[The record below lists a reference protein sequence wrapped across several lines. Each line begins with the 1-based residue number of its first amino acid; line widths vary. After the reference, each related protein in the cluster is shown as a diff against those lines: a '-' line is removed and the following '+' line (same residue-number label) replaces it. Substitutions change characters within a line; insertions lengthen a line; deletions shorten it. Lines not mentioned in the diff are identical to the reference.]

1 MKKMLEE
8 LDKTKLILTMIYR
21 ASTYLCWYLFGVIAY
36 AFIKPPFN
44 NVKLISLILAM
55 ACAYIIRNLF
65 KYLYKQE
72 ANKNYH
78 DIKHTIEMYYFK
90 KLRFINSAKI
100 EELDKDALGKKIID
114 VSYNYTKI
122 IYDIGEI
129 LIPTIIGLLI
139 LFIGLFKMNFFLGL
153 LVLIA
158 LGGLMTHRYIDSHDE
173 QTVTNFNDLLLDY
186 VNKLVT
192 IKKLNIFSFCANEL
206 DAEDENDVIVLKDNH
221 TLVDLTF
228 NNLLFAIFGVM
239 TLVII
244 IIEKSPISAL
254 GIILF
259 ALIIFYKLKVLL
271 FEVNNCLI
279 NIVTARKNKTIVDS
293 YFEDNEVRTYI
304 DVWKKVAIKD
314 GVYKYSNSGMQIKIP
329 NFEFSKGDTIA
340 ILGKTGQG
348 KSTILKVLCGLYKL
362 EKGSVYYDGDESTDI
377 IEAFYISKDT
387 ELFNMTLRKNL
398 CLGNNISDDELM
410 GYIKE
415 LDLTTWFN
423 TLPNGLD
430 TIINERVIKIPDS
443 IRQKLNFIRAV
454 TVDRE
459 LYFFDEATRDIDTD
473 GEKIISNFLKK
484 YLKKKTYIIV
494 THKTILSG
502 ICKKHYFVKEHT
514 LLEKETLL

>member
-1 MKKMLEE
+1 MRKMLEE
-8 LDKTKLILTMIYR
+8 LDKSKVILTIVYR
-21 ASTYLCWYLFGVIAY
+21 ACTYLCWYLFGVIAY
-36 AFIKPPFN
+36 MFIKPPFN
-44 NVKLISLILAM
+44 NTKLISLILAM

-65 KYLYKQE
+65 KYLYKKE
-72 ANKNYH
+72 ANKSYH
-78 DIKHTIEMYYFK
+78 SIKHTIEMYYFK
-90 KLRFINSAKI
+90 KLKYINSSKI
-100 EELDKDALGKKIID
+100 EELDKDFLGKKIID

-129 LIPTIIGLLI
+129 VIPLGIGLLI
-139 LFIGLFKMNFFLGL
+139 LFIGLFKLNFFLGL

-158 LGGLMTHRYIDSHDE
+158 LTGLMIHRYIDKHDE

-244 IIEKSPISAL
+244 IIEKSSISAL
-254 GIILF
+254 GVILF

-271 FEVNNCLI
+271 FEFNNFLI
-279 NIVTARKNKTIVDS
+279 NFVTARKNKTIVDS

-304 DVWKKVAIKD
+304 DMWKKVAIKD
-314 GVYKYSNSGMQIKIP
+314 GIFKYSNSGMQIKIP

-340 ILGKTGQG
+340 ILGKAGQG

-362 EKGSVYYDGDESTDI
+362 ESGTVYYDGDESTDL

-387 ELFNMTLRKNL
+387 QLFNLSLRQNL
-398 CLGNNISDDELM
+398 CLGNNIPDEDLIK
-410 GYIKE
+410 YIKE
-415 LDLTTWFN
+415 LDLTAWFN

-443 IRQKLNFIRAV
+443 IRQKLNIIRVA

-459 LYFFDEATRDIDTD
+459 LYFFDEATRDVDMD
-473 GEKIISNFLKK
+473 GEKLICDFIKK